1 MTRFLPTSK
10 IVLLVLAMMVVFVIA
25 TTFDLR
31 TSLNW
36 IEGLGPYSVAA
47 FIALYI
53 SATVLFIPSSI
64 LTLGA
69 GFLFGVVRG
78 SICVSI
84 ASTVGATMA
93 FLIGRYLAR
102 QWISRK
108 VAGNAR
114 FTAIDTTVA
123 REGWKIVGLL
133 RLSPLF
139 PFNLLNYALGLT
151 RVSLRHYFFASWIG
165 MMPGTVIY
173 VYLGSLAGDL
183 ATLGTEAHSRTPAEW
198 TLYTVGLVATVAVTL
213 YVTRIAR
220 QTLEKRVSSGGMR

>member
-78 SICVSI
+78 FICVSI

-108 VAGNAR
+108 VSGNAR

-183 ATLGTEAHSRTPAEW
+183 ATLGTAAHSRTPAEW